1 LRLRRWQFDPAAVTY
16 PYKAKPQ
23 GDITMAVR
31 PQSKTIT
38 KKADPEET
46 LPEQLGQKRRPEKGP
61 FRLQVDRQTKDSFA
75 TFEEAEAV
83 GLAIKKR
90 HPIVQV
96 SVYDTV
102 KSENKIIELPAP
114 EPS

>member
-1 LRLRRWQFDPAAVTY
+1 MAGNSARRRYIEETN
-16 PYKAKPQ
+16 Q
-23 GDITMAVR
+23 GDNTMAVR

-46 LPEQLGQKRRPEKGP
+46 VPEQFGQKKRPEKGP

-75 TFEEAEAV
+75 TFEEAEKV

-90 HPIVQV
+90 HPVVQV
-96 SVYDTV
+96 AVYDTV
-102 KSENKIIELPAP
+102 KSENKIIELPA
-114 EPS
+114 SDKS

>member
-1 LRLRRWQFDPAAVTY
+1 LLRHRWQFDPAVVTY
-16 PYKAKPQ
+16 ADKGKPR
-23 GDITMAVR
+23 GDIAMAVR
-31 PQSKTIT
+31 PQTKTIT
-38 KKADPEET
+38 KKADPEESP
-46 LPEQLGQKRRPEKGP
+46 PEQLGQKRRPEKGP

-75 TFEEAEAV
+75 TFEEAEAA

-90 HPIVQV
+90 HPVVQV

-114 EPS
+114 EKS